1 MHVVTSKVSSL
12 SFCGLNII
20 RACQHRQKL
29 SSYLKSVV
37 ISQQTCYQQVDIR
50 MRSHG
55 LRQLVDDKSLQVVN
69 RLAAS

>member
-1 MHVVTSKVSSL
+1 MDVVESKVSSF
-12 SFCGLNII
+12 SFCALNIV
-20 RACQHRQKL
+20 RTCQQHRQKL

-55 LRQLVDDKSLQVVN
+55 LRQLVDDKSVN